1 MDKIVYDNKTVL
13 GLVQEIQQALTKQK
27 ASVVAEIRSYPP
39 PIAGCDV
46 QFNHLLAQRT
56 ELTRELRRFDALV
69 TPLSSDRCTSVEVET
84 MMHSIQQFVADSVYL
99 DQVIGGVDSLSIRS

>member
-1 MDKIVYDNKTVL
+1 MGSMRYDNETVL
-13 GLVQEIQQALTKQK
+13 EFAQEIQQTLTEQK

-56 ELTRELRRFDALV
+56 GLIREIRRFDALIKPFLNRQH
-69 TPLSSDRCTSVEVET
+69 TDFELGPLV
-84 MMHSIQQFVADSVYL
+84 HQFVMESAYLNRDSVNLSLNL
-99 DQVIGGVDSLSIRS
+99 D